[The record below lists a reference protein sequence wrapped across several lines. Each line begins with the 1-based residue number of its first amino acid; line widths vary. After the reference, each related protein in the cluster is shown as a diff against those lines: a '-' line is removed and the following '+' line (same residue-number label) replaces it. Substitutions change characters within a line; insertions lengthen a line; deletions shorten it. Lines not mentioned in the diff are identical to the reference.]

1 MNLYYEVYGCEMNKS
16 QAYSLQRYLEKNNH
30 ISVNNIKLADIILI
44 FTCSVRYTAEQRA
57 IGRLHYFKY
66 LKKEKPFLKVIIL
79 GCLSEQENKFFIEK
93 KLADLVIGTINHHYV
108 LEYLNSLENEKE
120 KTKYDDYDRHI
131 DYEKY
136 FNLTTSS
143 NNKIEFLNSYVDP
156 KLPYKSFVTIIH
168 GCSNYCSYCIV
179 PYLRGKEVSRKKQE
193 IIEDIENLAK
203 NGVKEIVLLGQNVNA
218 YGKDNNEYSFS
229 ELLTDIS
236 KIEGIELISFLSSHP
251 KDFSDDL
258 IEVVSSNPKV
268 SKMVHLPLQSG
279 SNKIL
284 QMMNRKYDIEKYLSI
299 VEKLKNKNSD
309 IQFSTDIIV
318 GFPDETED
326 DFQNTLNIVKKV
338 EYLDIFT
345 YRYSQRKLKIIKYMD
360 NISEEVKLD
369 RLSRLIELKDQIG
382 KEIRLKQIGK
392 IKKAIIV
399 DSSKLDENKKL
410 FKTFDGFFGVI
421 ESDYKKGTIFEVSIK
436 GISGNTLTA

>member
-1 MNLYYEVYGCEMNKS
+1 
-16 QAYSLQRYLEKNNH
+16 
-30 ISVNNIKLADIILI
+30 
-44 FTCSVRYTAEQRA
+44 
-57 IGRLHYFKY
+57 
-66 LKKEKPFLKVIIL
+66 
-79 GCLSEQENKFFIEK
+79 
-93 KLADLVIGTINHHYV
+93 
-108 LEYLNSLENEKE
+108 
-120 KTKYDDYDRHI
+120 
-131 DYEKY
+131 
-136 FNLTTSS
+136 
-143 NNKIEFLNSYVDP
+143 
-156 KLPYKSFVTIIH
+156 
-168 GCSNYCSYCIV
+168 V